1 LRDSHGEPRLRCD
14 ELQRLH
20 IINNNHKPNWNSL
33 QALFTNMIETLKL
46 EKAFG
51 YKQALKSTT
60 MTIEAGQVVALAGP
74 NGAGKT
80 TLLRILAALSRP
92 TRGRVAINGIEI
104 PQGAMQARAYI
115 GYVGHQTLL
124 YDELTIAE
132 NLRYY
137 ARLYALDNV
146 DARILEVAQQ
156 VGIEKRMDD
165 AVRTLSRGYQ
175 QRVSLARALL
185 HHPKVYLFDEP
196 WTGLDHNSSHVLTGV
211 FERARQEGAAVLFSS
226 HEFERSLAAADRA
239 LIMRNGRMIY
249 DGARDEWRDAAGFAQ
264 VYTEKLNESNSK

>member
-1 LRDSHGEPRLRCD
+1 
-14 ELQRLH
+14 
-20 IINNNHKPNWNSL
+20 
-33 QALFTNMIETLKL
+33 MIETLKL

-60 MTIEAGQVVALAGP
+60 MMIQAGQVVALAGP

-137 ARLYALDNV
+137 ARLYALDNI
-146 DARILEVAQQ
+146 DARILEVAKQ

-185 HHPKVYLFDEP
+185 HRPKVYLFDEP
-196 WTGLDHNSSHVLTGV
+196 WTGLDHNSSHVLTDV
-211 FERARQEGAAVLFSS
+211 FEHARQEGAAVLFSS

-239 LIMRNGRMIY
+239 LIMRNGRIIY
-249 DGARDEWRDAAGFAQ
+249 DGARDAWRDAAGFAQ
-264 VYTEKLNESNSK
+264 VYTEKLTESHSK

>member
-1 LRDSHGEPRLRCD
+1 
-14 ELQRLH
+14 
-20 IINNNHKPNWNSL
+20 
-33 QALFTNMIETLKL
+33 MIETLKL
-46 EKAFG
+46 EKTFG

-60 MTIEAGQVVALAGP
+60 LQIEAGQVVALAGP
-74 NGAGKT
+74 NGAGKS

-92 TRGRVAINGIEI
+92 TRGRVAVNGIEI
-104 PQGAMQARAYI
+104 PQGAMEARASI
-115 GYVGHQTLL
+115 GFVGHQTLL

-137 ARLYALDNV
+137 ARLYALENIET
-146 DARILEVAQQ
+146 RIVQVAKQ

-185 HHPKVYLFDEP
+185 HRPKVYLYDEP
-196 WTGLDHNSSHVLTGV
+196 WTGLDQSSSHVLTGI
-211 FERARQEGAAVLFSS
+211 FEQARQEGAAVLFSS

-239 LIMRNGRMIY
+239 LIMRNGRIIY
-249 DGARDEWRDAAGFAQ
+249 DGMRPEWRDAAGFAQ
-264 VYTEKLNESNSK
+264 LYTERLANSK